1 MSSLP
6 LQPLLVGRPNVG
18 NREHFDRIVDHI
30 FERRWFSNN
39 GQIVKELEKRLCEH
53 LGVRHCIPVC
63 NATIGLQV
71 VCHALGLKGEVLVPA
86 FTFVATPHSVHWEG
100 LEPVFV
106 DIDPATHLMDPEKV
120 EALITPRTSAI
131 LGVHAWGRA
140 CYPERLQE
148 IADRHG
154 LQLYFDA
161 AHAFGC
167 SHGGRMI
174 GNYGRCEVFSFH
186 ATKFFNT
193 FEGGAIATN
202 DDDLAAKMRL
212 MINFGFTGLDSVVHL
227 GTNGK
232 MSEIHAAMGLACFE
246 SLEEILRTNRVHY
259 EHYRAR
265 LASLPGV
272 RFLDYDDMEQT
283 NFQYIAIE
291 INAAITGATRDE
303 VMYALHAQQIMV
315 RRYFYPGCHHMEP
328 YKSLYPRMTDQL
340 PETDAVCDRVLVLPT
355 GTGVVP
361 EDVER
366 VCEAIKQC
374 VTPKEII
381 ITHEC
386 NINRNTSSNRIYS

>member
-1 MSSLP
+1 MSKKLYK
-6 LQPLLVGRPNVG
+6 PLLVGRPNLG
-18 NREHFDRIVDHI
+18 NREVFDRLVDGI

-39 GQIVKELEKRLCEH
+39 GQIVQELEKRLCDY

-63 NATIGLQV
+63 NATIGLQLA
-71 VCHALGLKGEVLVPA
+71 CHALGLKGEVLVPA

-106 DIDPATHLMDPEKV
+106 DIDPITHLMDPAKV

-167 SHGGRMI
+167 SHSGKKI
-174 GNYGRCEVFSFH
+174 GNFGRCEVFSFH

-202 DDDLAAKMRL
+202 DDELAAKMRL

-246 SLEEILRTNRVHY
+246 SLSDIVRTNKAHY
-259 EHYRAR
+259 DHYRER
-265 LASLPGV
+265 LSKLPGI
-272 RFLDYDDMEQT
+272 RFIDYDDMEES
-283 NFQYIAIE
+283 NHQYIAIE
-291 INAAITGATRDE
+291 IDAAKAGCSRDE
-303 VMYALHAQQIMV
+303 LMRNLHEQQIMV
-315 RRYFYPGCHHMEP
+315 RRYFYPGCHKMEP
-328 YKSLYPRMTDQL
+328 YLSLYPRMSNQL
-340 PETDAVCDRVLVLPT
+340 PITDVICQKVMILPN
-355 GTGVVP
+355 GTGVGT
-361 EDVER
+361 EDVEH
-366 VCEAIKQC
+366 VCDAIEAQM
-374 VTPKEII
+374 V
-381 ITHEC
+381 
-386 NINRNTSSNRIYS
+386 

>member
-1 MSSLP
+1 MTQQKESPSS
-6 LQPLLVGRPNVG
+6 PLLVGRPNVG
-18 NREHFDRIVDHI
+18 NRQVFNSLVDEI
-30 FERRWFSNN
+30 FERRWFTNN
-39 GQIVKELEKRLCEH
+39 GQLVKKLENQLCDY
-53 LGVRHCIPVC
+53 LGVKHCIPVC

-71 VCHALGLKGEVLVPA
+71 VCHALELTGEVLVPG

-106 DIDPATHLMDPEKV
+106 DIDPSTHLMVPDKV

-140 CYPERLQE
+140 CYPEKLQD

-167 SHGGRMI
+167 SHAGKMI

-193 FEGGAIATN
+193 FEGGAIVTN
-202 DDDLAAKMRL
+202 DDKLAARMRL
-212 MINFGFTGLDSVVHL
+212 IINFGFTGVDSVVHL

-246 SLEEILRTNRVHY
+246 SLEEIIRTNNKHY
-259 EHYRAR
+259 DQYRGR
-265 LASLPGV
+265 LSVLPGV
-272 RFLDYDDMEQT
+272 RFLDYDDMELT

-291 INAAITGATRDE
+291 IDPVITGISRDE
-303 VMYALHAQQIMV
+303 VMHLLHAQLIMV
-315 RRYFYPGCHHMEP
+315 RRYFYPGCHRMEP
-328 YKSLYPRMTDQL
+328 YASLYPRLTGQL
-340 PETDAVCDRVLVLPT
+340 PVTDDVCDKVLVLPT
-355 GTGVVP
+355 GTGVDA

-366 VCEAIKQC
+366 VCAAIEAALRQ
-374 VTPKEII
+374 
-381 ITHEC
+381 HAA
-386 NINRNTSSNRIYS
+386 S

>member
-1 MSSLP
+1 MSKKLYK
-6 LQPLLVGRPNVG
+6 PLLVGRPNLG
-18 NREHFDRIVDHI
+18 NREVFDRLVDGI

-39 GQIVKELEKRLCEH
+39 GQVVQELEKRLCDY

-71 VCHALGLKGEVLVPA
+71 ACHAMDLKGEVLVPA

-106 DIDPATHLMDPEKV
+106 DIDPMTHLMDPEKA

-140 CYPERLQE
+140 CYPEQLQE
-148 IADRHG
+148 LADRHG

-167 SHGGRMI
+167 SHAGKMI
-174 GNYGRCEVFSFH
+174 GNFGRCEVFSFH

-202 DDDLAAKMRL
+202 DDELAAKIRM
-212 MINFGFTGLDSVVHL
+212 MINFGFTGLDSVDHL

-246 SLEEILRTNRVHY
+246 ALDGILSTNKRHY
-259 EHYRAR
+259 DHYRAR
-265 LASLPGV
+265 LSPLPGL
-272 RFLDYDDMEQT
+272 RFCDYDDVEST
-283 NFQYIAIE
+283 NYQYIAIE
-291 INAAITGATRDE
+291 IDPSVTGVTRDE
-303 VMYALHAQQIMV
+303 LMHHLHAQQIMV
-315 RRYFYPGCHHMEP
+315 RRYFFPGCHHMEP
-328 YKSLYPRMTDQL
+328 YKSLYPRLSNQLPMTDALCQKVMIL
-340 PETDAVCDRVLVLPT
+340 PN
-355 GTGVVP
+355 GTGVSSD
-361 EDVER
+361 DVDW
-366 VCEAIKQC
+366 VCDAIEAQIK
-374 VTPKEII
+374 
-381 ITHEC
+381 
-386 NINRNTSSNRIYS
+386 

>member
-1 MSSLP
+1 MSNNN
-6 LQPLLVGRPNVG
+6 QKKLLVGRPNIG
-18 NREHFDRIVDHI
+18 NRETFDRLVDDI
-30 FERRWFSNN
+30 FARRWFSNN
-39 GQIVKELEKRLCEH
+39 GQMVQELEKRLCEY
-53 LGVRHCIPVC
+53 LGVKHCIPVC
-63 NATIGLQV
+63 NATIGLQI

-106 DIDPATHLMDPEKV
+106 DIDPHTHLMDTDKA

-140 CYPERLQE
+140 CYPEKLQE

-167 SHGGRMI
+167 SHGGKKI
-174 GNYGRCEVFSFH
+174 GNFGRCEVFSFH

-202 DDDLAAKMRL
+202 DDELAAKMRL

-232 MSEIHAAMGLACFE
+232 MSEIHAAMGIACFE
-246 SLEEILRTNRVHY
+246 TIDEIVRTNKAHY
-259 EHYRAR
+259 DRYRTR
-265 LASLPGV
+265 LSRLHGV
-272 RFLDYDDMEQT
+272 RFLDYDDMEES

-291 INAAITGATRDE
+291 IDASIARASRDE
-303 VMYALHAQQIMV
+303 VMNSLHAQEIMV
-315 RRYFYPGCHHMEP
+315 RRYFYPGCHKMEP
-328 YKSLYPRMTDQL
+328 YASLYRRLSDQL
-340 PETDAVCDRVLVLPT
+340 QATDETCEKVLILPN
-355 GTGVVP
+355 GTGVSP
-361 EDVER
+361 DDVDR
-366 VCEAIKQC
+366 VCHAIEE
-374 VTPKEII
+374 VLA
-381 ITHEC
+381 
-386 NINRNTSSNRIYS
+386 

>member
-1 MSSLP
+1 M
-6 LQPLLVGRPNVG
+6 QTPLLVGRPNIG
-18 NREHFDRIVDHI
+18 NREIFDRLVDGI
-30 FERRWFSNN
+30 FERRWLTNN
-39 GQIVKELEKRLCEH
+39 GQIVQQLEKRLSDY
-53 LGVRHCIPVC
+53 LGVRHCIAVC
-63 NATIGLQV
+63 NATIGLQL

-106 DIDPATHLMDPEKV
+106 DIDERTHLMDPDKV

-140 CYPERLQE
+140 CYPERIQE
-148 IADRHG
+148 IADRNR

-167 SHGGRMI
+167 SHSGRMI
-174 GNYGRCEVFSFH
+174 GNFGRCEVFSFH

-202 DDDLAAKMRL
+202 DDELAAKMRL

-246 SLEEILRTNRVHY
+246 SLPDIVRTNKAHY
-259 EHYRAR
+259 DHYRQR
-265 LASLPGV
+265 LSPLPGI
-272 RFLDYDDMEQT
+272 RFLDYDDMEAT

-291 INAAITGATRDE
+291 IDPATARATRDE

-315 RRYFYPGCHHMEP
+315 RRYFYPGCHRMEP
-328 YKSLYPRMTDQL
+328 YASLYPRLANQL
-340 PETDAVCDRVLVLPT
+340 PVTDAVCQKVLILPN
-355 GTGVVP
+355 GTGISP
-361 EDVER
+361 EDVNR
-366 VCEAIKQC
+366 VCDAIAAELQ
-374 VTPKEII
+374 
-381 ITHEC
+381 
-386 NINRNTSSNRIYS
+386 